1 MSAMEPAMGSGG
13 LGRGGVFRDFVK
25 YKNLKA
31 PLTHGLAMENRSVYR
46 SQKLASRRDS
56 SPP

>member
-1 MSAMEPAMGSGG
+1 MGCGG